1 MLAGAPR
8 TARAPVYAGARMAT
22 AAEDHPTSFG
32 VFRYKIGSR
41 ECGSPKVLLCFAHCG
56 HAVRMAAG
64 CFVVAS
70 AKAECC
76 SMRIHIDRK
85 RVDPDAVAFL
95 VIILLIAIA
104 FALALGRVTWDLTPT
119 GFANGNER
127 WISVRILIRCLRNSK
142 FAESDLCDRSK
153 IPGDIRRVLSDP
165 DYRVADKP
173 IGRHGKIVRGRHAA
187 ENAAGQIVL

>member
-1 MLAGAPR
+1 MSNRGSRYCSASCIADTRSATTPPRRGGSAETIMLAGAPR

-104 FALALGRVTWDLTPT
+104 FALALWRVTWDLTPT
-119 GFANGNER
+119 RFANENER
-127 WISVRILIRCLRNSK
+127 WISVRILIRCLRSSK
-142 FAESDLCDRSK
+142 FAESDLCD
-153 IPGDIRRVLSDP
+153 
-165 DYRVADKP
+165 
-173 IGRHGKIVRGRHAA
+173 
-187 ENAAGQIVL
+187 